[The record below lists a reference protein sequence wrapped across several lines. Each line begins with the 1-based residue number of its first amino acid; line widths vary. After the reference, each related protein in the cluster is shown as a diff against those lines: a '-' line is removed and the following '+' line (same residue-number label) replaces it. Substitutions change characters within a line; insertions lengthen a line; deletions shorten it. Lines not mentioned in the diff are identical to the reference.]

1 MRYDEFTD
9 TVALNISELCVR
21 GDNAER
27 SRMADLAGLSLTTW
41 RVKYEREGITYTLI
55 GSDYTSEQC
64 ICDVNVSAKADTAMS
79 PSEHAL
85 LAAFLLCIQTGA
97 NSAGIKMLR
106 IGDDG
111 DVLQCVDAVRSRA
124 ALEKYFL
131 RRITPLCGAADML
144 CRRAQQILPSAA
156 QVKLPYASL
165 RTGQRL
171 MMSECYDSMRHGKRL
186 FIQAPTG
193 IGKTISAL
201 YPAVKYLGQG
211 GCDKIFYI
219 TAKTSTQREA
229 YKTAGILFRGGACLR
244 TVVLSAKEQIC
255 LHREHITA
263 GRCDVSHCRAAS
275 ASEDAMRAAVNE
287 LLSLQNGY
295 EAGIMRSMAAKYGVC
310 PYELSLSLAEYCEL
324 VIADYNYVFDP
335 LVFLQRFFSE
345 QGDDGRYIL
354 LVDEAHNLADRARNM
369 LSARLVNTEVRELR
383 GQSESML
390 PELTASLD
398 ELLADFDMLR
408 RLCAENTVRGEDGVK
423 RGFYISRERDASF
436 DAHTMLLCRDLGRR
450 LVTGAEQPGYASMAR
465 LYRALRRYLVATEL
479 CGESSNVYCQFEGD
493 RVDVQLLCID
503 PSAVLDAR
511 MQRFQSVVLFS
522 ATLTPPDYF
531 NDILGGGRDAVNL
544 ALRSPYDENRL
555 FLGAVTDISTRF
567 EDRERSLAR
576 TVSYIAATVSAKR
589 GNYMVYFPSYDYM
602 HRAAELFG
610 KRFPRVCLLEQTRG
624 MSRADR
630 EEFLAQF
637 RLDDGAMRVGFCVL
651 GGSFSEG
658 VDLPGRCLIGAV
670 IVGVGIP
677 GLSGERNIMRDYFQL
692 TRESGYDYA
701 YTYPGMNNV
710 LQAAGRVIRSNTDSG
725 VVVLIDDRYATDQYK
740 AMYPEHWQG
749 MKYYNQPASLNADII
764 EFWRE
769 ISSKNADN

>member
-1 MRYDEFTD
+1 MRYDRFD
-9 TVALNISELCVR
+9 GTVALNISELCVR

-27 SRMADLAGLSLTTW
+27 SRIADLAGLPLVTW
-41 RVKYEREGITYTLI
+41 HIKYEHDGITYTLI
-55 GSDYTSEQC
+55 GSEYVSDQC
-64 ICDVNVSAKADTAMS
+64 ICDVNSDMLTAAEMS

-85 LAAFLLCIQTGA
+85 LAAFLACAHIGA
-97 NSAGIKMLR
+97 ENIGIKMLR

-111 DVLQCVDAVRSRA
+111 DVLQSADTVRSRT

-131 RRITPLCGAADML
+131 RRLKPLTGVADML
-144 CRRAQQILPSAA
+144 SRRAQQILPSAA
-156 QVKLPYASL
+156 QVRLPYTSL
-165 RTGQRL
+165 RAGQRL
-171 MMSECYDSMRHGKRL
+171 MMGECYESMRHGKRL

-229 YKTAGILFRGGACLR
+229 YKAAGILFKGGAHLR

-255 LHREHITA
+255 LHREHMTA
-263 GRCDVSHCRAAS
+263 GRCDVSHCRSAS

-287 LLSLQNGY
+287 LLALQNGY
-295 EAGIMRSMAAKYGVC
+295 EAGVIRSTAARYGVC

-335 LVFLQRFFSE
+335 LVFLQRFFGERS
-345 QGDDGRYIL
+345 DDGRYIL
-354 LVDEAHNLADRARNM
+354 LVDEAHNLADRARDM
-369 LSARLVNTEVRELR
+369 LSARLVNTEVSELR
-383 GQSESML
+383 GRVESML
-390 PELTASLD
+390 PELTAALD
-398 ELLADFDMLR
+398 ALLTDFGTMR
-408 RLCAENTVRGEDGVK
+408 RLCAENTARGEDGVK

-436 DAHTMLLCRDLGRR
+436 DSHAMLLCRDLGRR
-450 LVTGAEQPGYASMAR
+450 LVVGVEQPGYAEMAR
-465 LYRALRRYLVATEL
+465 LYRALRRYIVASEL
-479 CGESSNVYCQFEGD
+479 CGENSNVYCQFEGD
-493 RVDVQLLCID
+493 RVDMQLLCID

-511 MQRFQSVVLFS
+511 MKRFQSVVLFS

-531 NDILGGGRDAVNL
+531 NDLLGGGRDAVNL
-544 ALRSPYDENRL
+544 ALRSPYDESRL

-567 EDRERSLAR
+567 EDREGSLAR
-576 TVSYIAATVSAKR
+576 TVSYIAATVSARR

-610 KRFPRVCLLEQTRG
+610 KRFPRVCMLEQTRG

-637 RLDDGAMRVGFCVL
+637 RLDDGTMRVGFCVL

-710 LQAAGRVIRSNTDSG
+710 LQAAGRVIRSDTDSG
-725 VVVLIDDRYATDQYK
+725 VVVLIDDRYATDQYR

-749 MKYYNQPASLNADII
+749 MKYFNQPASLNAEIT
-764 EFWRE
+764 EFWRK